1 MSSVNSTYQ
10 AFSRLILVL
19 LYITTVVSCKKDFNG
34 TEKPNLPPNTYCIA
48 DTIIRTGD
56 DRLSALVTAN
66 WWGDDPDGYI
76 THYEYTFDSVAGQ
89 PALWNKITRQDST
102 FLLPIPA
109 GNDTF
114 DFHFFVR
121 AIDNRGA
128 KDPSPAR
135 LRFPVRNSAPHVIF
149 LSGINNPL
157 TTFPVVK
164 FFWQASDPDGNENL
178 NYFELCWNDTT
189 QTPYTLN
196 ITASSAMFEATSLNT
211 LTPACFVYQNNTTT
225 PLDAT
230 INGMILNDTNRLYIR
245 VVDKALAKSK
255 YVSSYPIYIKKPVSD
270 ILLVDGYG
278 NNGSTQTNFYA
289 QNLIGIGIT
298 QFDTLAIFKNSGGVY
313 QQLAPDNITQA
324 RIFKLFKTII
334 WFSNDATA
342 SLSLGQKTLNEFFDN
357 NGKLFFSTYVSS
369 SFDQQSTFLNFTP
382 AQSLTALPQDTQLV
396 LNNNAAINALQS
408 GYPNLSSSSIVSVV
422 RPFNLTLGATA
433 LYSAELLAKQ
443 VSTGILNPWTGN
455 SIVMAKKNN
464 NNGTPNFIFT
474 TLELN
479 KLNGLMNMNVLFQ
492 KIFVNEFGL

>member
-1 MSSVNSTYQ
+1 
-10 AFSRLILVL
+10 
-19 LYITTVVSCKKDFNG
+19 
-34 TEKPNLPPNTYCIA
+34 
-48 DTIIRTGD
+48 
-56 DRLSALVTAN
+56 
-66 WWGDDPDGYI
+66 
-76 THYEYTFDSVAGQ
+76 
-89 PALWNKITRQDST
+89 
-102 FLLPIPA
+102 
-109 GNDTF
+109 
-114 DFHFFVR
+114 
-121 AIDNRGA
+121 
-128 KDPSPAR
+128 
-135 LRFPVRNSAPHVIF
+135 
-149 LSGINNPL
+149 
-157 TTFPVVK
+157 
-164 FFWQASDPDGNENL
+164 
-178 NYFELCWNDTT
+178 
-189 QTPYTLN
+189 
-196 ITASSAMFEATSLNT
+196 
-211 LTPACFVYQNNTTT
+211 
-225 PLDAT
+225 
-230 INGMILNDTNRLYIR
+230 
-245 VVDKALAKSK
+245 
-255 YVSSYPIYIKKPVSD
+255 
-270 ILLVDGYG
+270 LVDGYG